1 MKAERDIYMELFNIS
16 INTYYLWK
24 KQGRPII
31 SLLEKYF
38 TKEDLEEFLESGKVR
53 KFDSIDNTIAISIIS
68 FLQKLDTLYREDANP
83 HLFYRFIVYYIQYS
97 GSFNDWDDSYPWQG
111 LDEIEEFQEVFY
123 QYLINSDASMKQLR
137 HTSLFINQLS
147 SSDLL
152 FFNMNILDGF
162 ELMFNFKHPDIENY
176 FFSIH
181 TRSDLL
187 IEMKHGLEEALREVV
202 SANRDDSI
210 KQIVEELIERTREMR
225 TQAAKNYIKLH

>member
-1 MKAERDIYMELFNIS
+1 M
-16 INTYYLWK
+16 INTIATILGIHRNSYFNYK

-38 TKEDLEEFLESGKVR
+38 TKKDLEEFLESGRVR
-53 KFDSIDNTIAISIIS
+53 KLDNIDDTIAISIIS
-68 FLQKLDTLYREDANP
+68 FLQKLDVLYQEGGNP
-83 HLFYRFIVYYIQYS
+83 DLFYRFIVYYIQYS

-123 QYLINSDASMKQLR
+123 QYLIDSDTSMKQLR

-147 SSDLL
+147 RADLL
-152 FFNMNILDGF
+152 FLNMNILDGF
-162 ELMFNFKHPDIENY
+162 ELMFNFKHPDIDNY
-176 FFSIH
+176 FFSMH

-210 KQIVEELIERTREMR
+210 KQIVEELIEKTRETR
-225 TQAAKNYIKLH
+225 IQAAKISPE